1 MIDHDCERLR
11 SMGLTAPLIS
21 QANELT
27 ARLMQQTGDGHANAN
42 ASRLMRVTEIHRG
55 SICIDDGETTS
66 RATLTPLL
74 ARRLAETQAMLTV
87 GDWVMAAADAEG
99 QYLLHHRLNPVNQL
113 VRRDAHGLRYALVS
127 NVDCV
132 LLAMGLDRDF
142 SPRRIERFI
151 ALVHGCG
158 ASPVIVLTKADTVAD
173 SRSLYSFQRTIR
185 ERVGTTLPILCV
197 DARDVDTAN
206 RLQAY
211 TRAGQT
217 LVVLGS
223 SGAGKSTLTNTL
235 VGAAVQDTGEVRE
248 HDSRGKH
255 TTRSRSLFRL
265 PGGACIIDTPG
276 VRALRPDADEHAVA
290 ASFSEIQQLAA
301 GCRFRDCRHQDEPG
315 CRVRAEVDDDRLRN
329 YQKLLREARRDE
341 TGFLER
347 RAQLGVWKARS
358 RAQRRLQKE
367 RE

>member
-1 MIDHDCERLR
+1 MIDHDCAHLRL
-11 SMGLTAPLIS
+11 MGLTAPLLQ

-27 ARLMQQTGDGHANAN
+27 RHLTTHSTNGPGDAL
-42 ASRLMRVTEIHRG
+42 RLMRVTEIHRDAL
-55 SICIDDGETTS
+55 CIDDGQNIS
-66 RATLTPLL
+66 RATLAPPL
-74 ARRLAETQAMLTV
+74 ARQLADTQTLLTV
-87 GDWVMAAADAEG
+87 GDWVMAASDAEG
-99 QYLLHHRLNPVNQL
+99 RLQLRHRLEPMNQL
-113 VRRDAHGLRYALVS
+113 VRRDAHGLRHALVS
-127 NVDCV
+127 NVDCA
-132 LLAMGLDRDF
+132 LLAMGLDKDF

-158 ASPVIVLTKADTVAD
+158 ARPVVVLTKADTVAD
-173 SRSLYSFQRTIR
+173 SRSLYSYQRIIR
-185 ERVGTTLPILCV
+185 ERVGPVLPILCV
-197 DARDVDTAN
+197 DARDADTAD
-206 RLQAY
+206 RLKPFAQ
-211 TRAGQT
+211 AGQT

-235 VGAAVQDTGEVRE
+235 LGRVVQDTGAVRE

-276 VRALRPDADEHAVA
+276 VRALRADGDERAIA
-290 ASFSEIQQLAA
+290 ASFSEIEQLAS
-301 GCRFRDCRHQDEPG
+301 GCRFRNCRHQDEPG
-315 CRVRAEVDDDRLRN
+315 CQVRAEVDDDRLRN
-329 YQKLLREARRDE
+329 YQKLLREVRRDDI
-341 TGFLER
+341 GFLER